1 MRYMPVLSNESDRLA
16 AVAEYELVPDDQ
28 ALELDA
34 ILQLAAALFSV
45 PTALVSIVERD
56 RQLFTARRGLDVCET
71 GRDIAFCAHALGL
84 DDVMVVLDAKLDP
97 RFVANPLVVGKPF
110 IRFYAGMPLRAPSG
124 HVLGT
129 LCIIDQR
136 PRNAFSLQDREHLK
150 ALATLVM
157 DKLEARRLSIA
168 YRAGQSR
175 FEQIAATSPVG
186 IVCADHQGRI
196 TFWNAACEQLFGYNT
211 KEALG
216 TNIELIVPSHMRG
229 GHGAGLRRAAAG
241 EAPRPQH
248 AGARAA
254 R

>member
-110 IRFYAGMPLRAPSG
+110 IRFYAGMPLVAPNG
-124 HVLGT
+124 HALGT
-129 LCIIDQR
+129 L
-136 PRNAFSLQDREHLK
+136 
-150 ALATLVM
+150 
-157 DKLEARRLSIA
+157 
-168 YRAGQSR
+168 
-175 FEQIAATSPVG
+175 
-186 IVCADHQGRI
+186 
-196 TFWNAACEQLFGYNT
+196 
-211 KEALG
+211 
-216 TNIELIVPSHMRG
+216 
-229 GHGAGLRRAAAG
+229 
-241 EAPRPQH
+241 
-248 AGARAA
+248 
-254 R
+254 